1 MQKLM
6 SEINIKKEQ
15 AFREQINIKKE
26 KDLVKIE
33 QEEAERIA

>member
-1 MQKLM
+1 M

-15 AFREQINIKKE
+15 ANREQINIKKE

-33 QEEAERIA
+33 QEEAERIAADA

>member
-1 MQKLM
+1 M

-15 AFREQINIKKE
+15 AGREQINIKKE